1 MTRSTKPDVRAATA
15 SSPPAPTRSAPARRS
30 APAQP
35 IERPRSREEAEDQ
48 YVIARDAWIK
58 AMRVAEN
65 GRPAD
70 LAALAIAQQSFEAA
84 TTEREGWIAGRV
96 AIQIHPEGPRTD
108 LEAVVAQEMAWR
120 RVHAHEQPIGFF
132 ERLRRRIAGR

>member
-1 MTRSTKPDVRAATA
+1 MTRSAKPDMRAATT
-15 SSPPAPTRSAPARRS
+15 SSPPAPTRSKPARRS
-30 APAQP
+30 TPAQP
-35 IERPRSREEAEDQ
+35 VERPRSREEAEEQ

-58 AMRVAEN
+58 AMHAAEN

-70 LAALAIAQQSFEAA
+70 MAALAVAQQSFEAA
-84 TTEREGWIAGRV
+84 TAEREGWIAGRV

-120 RVHAHEQPIGFF
+120 RVHAHDQPIGFF
-132 ERLRRRIAGR
+132 ERVRRLITGR

>member
-1 MTRSTKPDVRAATA
+1 MTRSAKPDERAARA
-15 SSPPAPTRSAPARRS
+15 SSAPAGTRPQPARRS

-35 IERPRSREEAEDQ
+35 VERPRSREEAEQQ
-48 YVIARDAWIK
+48 YVVARDAWIK
-58 AMRVAEN
+58 AMHAAEK

-70 LAALAIAQQSFEAA
+70 MAALAVAQQSFEVA
-84 TTEREGWIAGRV
+84 TAEREGWIAGRV

-108 LEAVVAQEMAWR
+108 LEAVVVQEMAWR
-120 RVHAHEQPIGFF
+120 RVHAHEQPVGFL